1 MTVTAGLI
9 RVEDRQ
15 SNTMN
20 HTLNGF
26 YSNPEPKAVQK
37 DGTVVLQ
44 ATLTMG
50 NRQYLLNSLDSN
62 SKQLNTT
69 VVKDPKLKKSLNT
82 HSLSPPKTSIV

>member
-1 MTVTAGLI
+1 MRAQTANSALSGGRQRHSQPNSNVTGTVGLI

-20 HTLNGF
+20 NTLNGF
-26 YSNPEPKAVQK
+26 YSNPEPKPVQK

-62 SKQLNTT
+62 SK
-69 VVKDPKLKKSLNT
+69 
-82 HSLSPPKTSIV
+82 

>member
-1 MTVTAGLI
+1 MRAQTANSALSGGRQRQSEPNNNVSATSGLI

-26 YSNPEPKAVQK
+26 YSNHQEQKQMQK

-62 SKQLNTT
+62 SK
-69 VVKDPKLKKSLNT
+69 
-82 HSLSPPKTSIV
+82 

>member
-1 MTVTAGLI
+1 MRAQTANSALSGGRQRQSEPNNNVYATSGLI

-26 YSNPEPKAVQK
+26 HSNHQEQKPVQK

-62 SKQLNTT
+62 SK
-69 VVKDPKLKKSLNT
+69 
-82 HSLSPPKTSIV
+82 